1 MKAREAIIAWTSVH
15 REGHPTAGQVKVG
28 PFVKEGDVD
37 WIKPYASFAG
47 AACRDRRDLRGDKG
61 ALMVFVD
68 FHTLV
73 VREGIAPEVAH
84 GEFLK
89 IDEYREL
96 ISPDIPGAD

>member
-1 MKAREAIIAWTSVH
+1 
-15 REGHPTAGQVKVG
+15 
-28 PFVKEGDVD
+28 
-37 WIKPYASFAG
+37 
-47 AACRDRRDLRGDKG
+47 
-61 ALMVFVD
+61 MVFVD

-96 ISPDIPGAD
+96 ISPDIQGAD